1 MVQAS
6 YRQEYGAFQT
16 PAWLCLWRACR
27 AGNGPE
33 PRPSPDVRRIREHPL
48 VSGRIPIDGFIYQV
62 ETGELIE
69 IAEASAVG
77 EVR

>member
-1 MVQAS
+1 MGRAPTPRISVIGSPSAISDQ
-6 YRQEYGAFQT
+6 RQ
-16 PAWLCLWRACR
+16 
-27 AGNGPE
+27 
-33 PRPSPDVRRIREHPL
+33 SVVDDVRRIREHPQ
-48 VSGRIPIDGFIYQV
+48 VPGRIPIDGFIDQV